1 MIIYNDLKNSNENT
15 LEFLTLEESTT
26 LNTISSIP
34 IINSEVYGFIVDN
47 DYVSNIAE
55 SLDLDTDDVVHMLM
69 ETNNI
74 DDLSVVVKEEDVI
87 SMDYSPNLRYIV
99 APLSE
104 DDIEYMYTDTCIYLS
119 EAYDDDRY
127 LYLLEDLEAYDEGAL
142 DWMKSQV
149 KTAKDI
155 FHQLTTGE
163 TPQQRAI
170 NTGEGHTKELMP
182 TKARAQREKK
192 IADKVKELKNNEN
205 GNNRWHSFNPNDKH
219 EEELQKQKKGVSY
232 FNRKKDDYND
242 LRATGAGRL
251 KAGYSVAK
259 DVGADALK
267 LAKDNKKTTAAI
279 GGGIA
284 ALGAG
289 ALALKSPNVRK
300 RITALRNRI
309 MGLEE
314 KNKQGRFSKIIAKL
328 KAILNRLTSK
338 FRRGDTK
345 K

>member
-1 MIIYNDLKNSNENT
+1 MIIYNDLSNSNDSS

-34 IINSEVYGFIVDN
+34 VINSEDHGYIVDN
-47 DYVSNIAE
+47 DYVSNIIE
-55 SLDLDTDDVVHMLM
+55 SLDLDTDDVVEIIK

-74 DDLSVVVKEEDVI
+74 DDLSVVIKEEDVI
-87 SMDYSPNLRYIV
+87 SMDYNPNIRYIIS
-99 APLSE
+99 PLSE

-149 KTAKDI
+149 KTAKNI

-170 NTGEGHTKELMP
+170 RTGEGHDKELMSF
-182 TKARAQREKK
+182 KDRSKREQE
-192 IADKVKELKNNEN
+192 IADKVQELKDNEN
-205 GNNRWHSFNPNDKH
+205 GNHAWSSFNPNDKH
-219 EEELQKQKKGVSY
+219 EEALQKQKKGVSY
-232 FNRKKDDYND
+232 FNRKKDDYNE
-242 LRATGAGRL
+242 LRATGAGRI
-251 KAGYSVAK
+251 KSGYNVAK
-259 DVGADALK
+259 DIGKDAFK
-267 LAKDNKKTTAAI
+267 LAKDNKKTTAVI

-328 KAILNRLTSK
+328 KAILNKLTSRFK
-338 FRRGDTK
+338 RNKQR
-345 K
+345 

>member
-1 MIIYNDLKNSNENT
+1 MIIYNDLSNSNDSS

-34 IINSEVYGFIVDN
+34 VINSEDYGYIVDN

-55 SLDLDTDDVVHMLM
+55 SLDLDIDDVVEIIK

-74 DDLSVVVKEEDVI
+74 DDLSVVIKEEDVI
-87 SMDYSPNLRYIV
+87 SMDYNPNIRYIIS
-99 APLSE
+99 PLSE
-104 DDIEYMYTDTCIYLS
+104 DDVEYMYTDTCIYLS

-142 DWMKSQV
+142 DWMKSQI
-149 KTAKDI
+149 KTAKDVW
-155 FHQLTTGE
+155 HQLTTGE

-170 NTGEGHTKELMP
+170 RTGEGHDKELMSF
-182 TKARAQREKK
+182 KDRSKREQE
-192 IADKVKELKNNEN
+192 IADKVQELKDNEN
-205 GNNRWHSFNPNDKH
+205 GNHAWSSFNPNDKH
-219 EEELQKQKKGVSY
+219 EEALQKQKKGVSY
-232 FNRKKDDYND
+232 FNRKKDDYNE
-242 LRATGAGRL
+242 LRATGAGRI
-251 KAGYSVAK
+251 KSGYNVAK
-259 DVGADALK
+259 DIGKDAFK

-284 ALGAG
+284 ALGVG

-300 RITALRNRI
+300 RIIALRNRI

-328 KAILNRLTSK
+328 KAILNKLTSRFK
-338 FRRGDTK
+338 RNKQR
-345 K
+345 

>member
-1 MIIYNDLKNSNENT
+1 MIIYNDLNNSNENT
-15 LEFLTLEESTT
+15 LEFLTLEESAT
-26 LNTISSIP
+26 LNTLSSIP
-34 IINSEVYGFIVDN
+34 VINSEDYGYIVDN
-47 DYVSNIAE
+47 DYVSNLAE
-55 SLDLDTDDVVHMLM
+55 SLDLDTDDVVLM
-69 ETNNI
+69 IMESNNI

-119 EAYDDDRY
+119 EAYNDDRY

-170 NTGEGHTKELMP
+170 RTGEDHTKELMP
-182 TKARAQREKK
+182 FEDRKKREKA
-192 IADKVKELKNNEN
+192 IADKVKELKRNEN
-205 GNNRWHSFNPNDKH
+205 GNNNWHSFNPNDKH
-219 EEELQKQKKGVSY
+219 EEELQNQKAPKSWY
-232 FNRKKDDYND
+232 NRKKDDYNE
-242 LRATGAGRL
+242 LRATGSSRFKAGR
-251 KAGYSVAK
+251 SIAK
-259 DVGADALK
+259 DVGKDALE
-267 LAKDNKKTTAAI
+267 LAKKHKKATAGAA
-279 GGGIA
+279 GIA
-284 ALGAG
+284 AAGLG
-289 ALALKSPNVRK
+289 ALALSSPNARK

-314 KNKQGRFSKIIAKL
+314 KNKQGRFSKVIAKL

-338 FRRGDTK
+338 FKRNKSTK
-345 K
+345 